1 MLSKKKSL
9 SKKIGEHIARIKQE
23 SSISPAVLLK
33 MNILLIY
40 QRELRAAEN
49 SLVTVLKDLNQ
60 TLSSDYGSIE
70 NIKKTCRMRQ
80 EDMRNAAVLV
90 EEDYNIILD
99 LEKELSSIHTNGSS
113 VQSHFKLV
121 NEFLSEISQAADI
134 LEKNLMEDVFSEYK
148 NMPGAGLET
157 VVKLSK
163 DSLHEHNMKLL
174 QDGSDKTSEGKAGP
188 EEERGGRARG
198 ISMLIDSSSNQY
210 ILSRPRDVTFPV
222 EDHHF
227 IHDIINI
234 LLLSFVLG
242 GVCSLITIPS
252 LFGCMF
258 AGMVLGPTGWNVV
271 GSVVQVESLGEV
283 GVIFIVFTVG
293 LDFSF
298 QKLQKVREEDCP
310 MASRDSIAVLLLGYV
325 CKSFLSAT
333 SLTPPLSSRH
343 PFLSTSPSSPLLP
356 PSGVASGCIWG
367 EPVASPVHPP
377 GHLVGCGLPGP
388 SSTESLRGH
397 LSLILQ

>member
-9 SKKIGEHIARIKQE
+9 SEKIREHIASIKQE

-33 MNILLIY
+33 MNILVIY

-70 NIKKTCRMRQ
+70 NIKKSCRMRQ

-99 LEKELSSIHTNGSS
+99 LEKELSSIHTNTS

-121 NEFLSEISQAADI
+121 NEFLSEISHAADS
-134 LEKNLMEDVFSEYK
+134 LEKDLVEDIFSEYK
-148 NMPGAGLET
+148 NMQGVGLET

-174 QDGSDKTSEGKAGP
+174 QDTGDKTSEEKDGP
-188 EEERGGRARG
+188 EDGRGGRG

-227 IHDIINI
+227 IHDIINL

-242 GVCSLITIPS
+242 GVCSLVTIPS

-298 QKLQKVREEDCP
+298 QKLQKVRKEDCQL
-310 MASRDSIAVLLLGYV
+310 RCSIAALLLGCV
-325 CKSFLSAT
+325 CK
-333 SLTPPLSSRH
+333 
-343 PFLSTSPSSPLLP
+343 
-356 PSGVASGCIWG
+356 V
-367 EPVASPVHPP
+367 P
-377 GHLVGCGLPGP
+377 G
-388 SSTESLRGH
+388 
-397 LSLILQ
+397 

>member
-9 SKKIGEHIARIKQE
+9 SGKIAEHISSIQQQ
-23 SSISPAVLLK
+23 SSISPGVLLK
-33 MNILLIY
+33 MNILAIY
-40 QRELRAAEN
+40 QRELRASEN

-70 NIKKTCRMRQ
+70 NIKKTCHMRQ
-80 EDMRNAAVLV
+80 EDMRNAAILV

-99 LEKELSSIHTNGSS
+99 LEKELSSIHTNSSS

-121 NEFLSEISQAADI
+121 NEFLSEISQAADT
-134 LEKNLMEDVFSEYK
+134 LEKNLVEDVFREYK
-148 NMPGAGLET
+148 NMQGAGLET
-157 VVKLSK
+157 VIKLSK
-163 DSLHEHNMKLL
+163 GSLHEHNMKLL
-174 QDGSDKTSEGKAGP
+174 QDGSDKTGEGEAGQ
-188 EEERGGRARG
+188 EEGGRG

-227 IHDIINI
+227 IHDIINL

-242 GVCSLITIPS
+242 GVCSLVTIPS

-298 QKLQKVREEDCP
+298 QKLQNVRT
-310 MASRDSIAVLLLGYV
+310 
-325 CKSFLSAT
+325 K
-333 SLTPPLSSRH
+333 
-343 PFLSTSPSSPLLP
+343 
-356 PSGVASGCIWG
+356 
-367 EPVASPVHPP
+367 
-377 GHLVGCGLPGP
+377 
-388 SSTESLRGH
+388 
-397 LSLILQ
+397 